1 MVDDCWLAMKR
12 DPSTN
17 RLQPDPTRFPSGIRS
32 LADYVHSKG
41 LKFGIYEDYGT
52 LTCGGYPGSIDHLEL
67 DAETFAEWTVDYL
80 KLDGCYADVLS
91 MDDGYPKMGG
101 FLNKTNRPIVYSC
114 SWPAYLVGSKI
125 EPNYSKK
132 FTGIRA
138 LDLIEILNLFLF
150 ISSYIRVL

>member
-1 MVDDCWLAMKR
+1 MVDDCWLAMQR
-12 DPSTN
+12 GADN
-17 RLQPDPTRFPSGIRS
+17 RLQPDAVRFPSGIRN

-80 KLDGCYADVLS
+80 KLDGCYADVRS
-91 MDDGYPKMGG
+91 MDDGYPKMGA

-114 SWPAYLVGSKI
+114 SWPAYLVGSQI
-125 EPNYSKK
+125 EPNYSNFFKK
-132 FTGIRA
+132 YIG
-138 LDLIEILNLFLF
+138 LVNLP
-150 ISSYIRVL
+150 